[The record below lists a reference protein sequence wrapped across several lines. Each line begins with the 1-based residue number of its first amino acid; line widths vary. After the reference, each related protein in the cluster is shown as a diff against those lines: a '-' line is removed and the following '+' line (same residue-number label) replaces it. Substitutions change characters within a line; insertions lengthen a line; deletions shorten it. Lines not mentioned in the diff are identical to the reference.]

1 MGILEEVVCCNNNND
16 AHSPH
21 HPHIPRILSTTTGGR
36 LGDEDTRRLLAKMPG
51 MQL

>member
-21 HPHIPRILSTTTGGR
+21 PHIPRILSTTTGGR
-36 LGDEDTRRLLAKMPG
+36 LVGDEDTRLLAKMPG